1 MIFHYLIIILNKS
14 RLLFIASLVSNRSL
28 LLFLLLVTHPT
39 FSPTLEPWHQD
50 THPDTNPP
58 PHKDIPPLPQDQET
72 IPAMPQIFSP
82 RRVGGFLTW
91 SRMIP
96 IWRIF
101 RENIHIF
108 IFTERNFIASKI
120 VKKYITPLSVNH
132 DWIYFGLFLQIL
144 YVYCL
149 CRVKFIQSRISKSFW
164 NSTFQVQERRLSLN

>member
-14 RLLFIASLVSNRSL
+14 RLLFIASLVSNQSL

-82 RRVGGFLTW
+82 RRVGEFLTW

-101 RENIHIF
+101 RENIHTF

-120 VKKYITPLSVNH
+120 VEKYITPLSVNH
-132 DWIYFGLFLQIL
+132 D
-144 YVYCL
+144 
-149 CRVKFIQSRISKSFW
+149 
-164 NSTFQVQERRLSLN
+164 